1 MFISYFWK
9 ACTVN
14 NQARYQTQWVI
25 RFHVQQMVDS
35 GQKSSCLVVSAHED
49 NSINCASKSNEKIMH
64 FWGQGRIESACT
76 PHQIPPKHHAK
87 NYIFSI
93 TLGNKFH
100 HIFWNDSM
108 KMDIRRWQSAFGGLC
123 VAEIH
128 LVKCM

>member
-64 FWGQGRIESACT
+64 FLGQGRIESACT
-76 PHQIPPKHHAK
+76 PIRSPPSTMPKTTS
-87 NYIFSI
+87 F
-93 TLGNKFH
+93 
-100 HIFWNDSM
+100 
-108 KMDIRRWQSAFGGLC
+108 QSLWVINFIIYSGM
-123 VAEIH
+123 IQ
-128 LVKCM
+128 